1 MSRTPHWVDSA
12 DISRAV
18 ERLRRRGEGVL
29 TAAKRGLKEGGDIVV
44 QDAKSR
50 APVKTGKLRDSI
62 HAVEKENGAVQEL
75 IADAK
80 NDSGVPY
87 AKIVEYSPRI
97 NRPFLK
103 PALDA
108 NQNIINQK
116 IAQAIS
122 ESSR

>member
-1 MSRTPHWVDSA
+1 MPRTTQWVDSA

-18 ERLRRRGEGVL
+18 ERLQRRGEGVL
-29 TAAKRGLKEGGDIVV
+29 TAAKRGLKEGVDIVI

-62 HAVEKENGAVQEL
+62 HAEEKENGAVQEL

-97 NRPFLK
+97 NRPFLY

-108 NQNIINQK
+108 NRHVINQK
-116 IAQAIS
+116 IAQAIR
-122 ESSR
+122 ESS